1 MTEATQPTQQIKDG
15 DTVQIG
21 DKFYDAKT
29 VPELAWAIIRDMKT
43 IEDKIK
49 DYGLQVSIGKLAK
62 AKLIDELYKELP
74 KMTEVPTPAAPPAP
88 AANDAKA

>member
-1 MTEATQPTQQIKDG
+1 MTEEIKPG

-29 VPELAWAIIRDMKT
+29 VSELAWAIIKDMKT

-49 DYGLQVSIGKLAK
+49 DYGLQVSIAKLAK
-62 AKLIDELYKELP
+62 AKLIDELYKEVP
-74 KMTEVPTPAAPPAP
+74 KMTEMPKPEEV
-88 AANDAKA
+88 KA

>member
-1 MTEATQPTQQIKDG
+1 MTEATQTAQTAQQIKEG

-29 VPELAWAIIRDMKT
+29 VSELSWAIIKDMKT

-49 DYGLQVSIGKLAK
+49 DYGLQVSIAKLAK
-62 AKLIDELYKELP
+62 AKLIDELYKEVP
-74 KMTEVPTPAAPPAP
+74 KMTEVPAPVP